1 MGKPVSR
8 EGIAHE
14 WKVTMRITKRRTKNI
29 SSTVVKIVMALAFTS
44 VIGGASTAPAPAF
57 ADDNGRHLGQRHWQQ
72 EHDRYYERERH
83 EYQPEYRPGYRRE
96 YRPEYRPYVSPP
108 PPVVYAPYPSPGI
121 GLFFDFR

>member
-1 MGKPVSR
+1 MK
-8 EGIAHE
+8 
-14 WKVTMRITKRRTKNI
+14 WKVTMRISKRRTKNV
-29 SSTVVKIVMALAFTS
+29 SSTVVKMVMALAFTS
-44 VIGGASTAPAPAF
+44 VIGGISTGPAF

-83 EYQPEYRPGYRRE
+83 EYRPENRRE
-96 YRPEYRPYVSPP
+96 YRPEYRPYVYAP